1 MVPVKVKALMA
12 LLVVGLVLLSAGCL
26 GGGGKTTGSSGSSA
40 VSSKSSSSSSVPTGS
55 TSSTTSSPWIPE
67 VSIFNLGKFIGKN
80 VTVKGKFVGI
90 GYNSTSHTYVLTIEG
105 DGRKVRI
112 IAKRS
117 LLSVLNP
124 ITVGVGTTVKV
135 TGEVKDADEM
145 MAKEIVLLEPL
156 QSPKLLPIGNVKE
169 DMLGE
174 IVVVEGNVKELK
186 EIGSNLKLVLDD
198 GTGEIAV
205 FIPGSVVREL
215 SNDTRSKLKEGLGV
229 EVGGYL
235 DEYKGTLE
243 IIPYTASGIRPLGKP
258 LGVTTSSP
266 ATSTTST
273 AETGGGVKWV
283 TVAGLSNA
291 SGEVYLNATWVKLY
305 YSNHN
310 YLMEVS
316 DESGKANLT
325 VSRDLLPNPAEDG
338 TGSLLELVVD
348 APSMIIKNL
357 SVLNPNPSP
366 LLSTANIT
374 PELMGRTVVVEGE
387 ISGFKT
393 IGANLK
399 FTVVDGTGNVTVFV
413 PSSVAGKLPS
423 DLREGLGDGAKVT
436 VAGYVTEYK
445 GTIEIIPYSPEG
457 LKLSR

>member
-1 MVPVKVKALMA
+1 MKVRVVMA

-26 GGGGKTTGSSGSSA
+26 SGGGKATGSSGGSRTASST
-40 VSSKSSSSSSVPTGS
+40 SSSSSGISGS
-55 TSSTTSSPWIPE
+55 STPSTTSTPWIPE
-67 VSIFNLGKFIGKN
+67 VSPSNLGKFIGKN

-105 DGRKVRI
+105 DGKKVRVT
-112 IAKRS
+112 AKRS
-117 LLSVLNP
+117 LLTVLNP

-135 TGEVKDADEM
+135 TGEVKGSDEV

-156 QSPKLLPIGNVKE
+156 QPPKLLPIGEINE

-215 SNDTRSKLKEGLGV
+215 SNDTRSKLKGGLGV

-235 DEYKGTLE
+235 DEYKGALE
-243 IIPYTASGIRPLGKP
+243 IIPYTASGVRALGKP
-258 LGVTTSSP
+258 LSVTTSSP

-273 AETGGGVKWV
+273 SETSGGVKWV

-291 SGEVYLNATWVKLY
+291 SGEVYLNATWVRLY

-310 YLMEVS
+310 YLMEVA
-316 DESGKANLT
+316 DETGKANLT
-325 VSRDLLPNPAEDG
+325 VSRDLLPNPAKDG
-338 TGSLLELVVD
+338 TGSLLELVVE
-348 APSMIIKNL
+348 APSMTIKNL

-374 PELMGRTVVVEGE
+374 PELMGTTVVVEGE

-399 FTVVDGTGNVTVFV
+399 FMVVDGTGNVTVFV

-457 LKLSR
+457 LKLSH

>member
-1 MVPVKVKALMA
+1 VKVRVVMA

-26 GGGGKTTGSSGSSA
+26 SGGGKATGSSGGSRTASST
-40 VSSKSSSSSSVPTGS
+40 SSSSSGISGS
-55 TSSTTSSPWIPE
+55 STPSTTSTPWIPE
-67 VSIFNLGKFIGKN
+67 VSPSNLGKFIGKN

-105 DGRKVRI
+105 DGKKVRVT
-112 IAKRS
+112 AKRS
-117 LLSVLNP
+117 LLTVLNP

-135 TGEVKDADEM
+135 TGEVKGSDEV

-156 QSPKLLPIGNVKE
+156 QPPKLLPIGEINE

-215 SNDTRSKLKEGLGV
+215 SNDTRSKLKGGLGV

-235 DEYKGTLE
+235 DEYKGALE
-243 IIPYTASGIRPLGKP
+243 IIPYTASGVRALGKP
-258 LGVTTSSP
+258 LSVTTSSP

-273 AETGGGVKWV
+273 SETSGGVKWV

-291 SGEVYLNATWVKLY
+291 SGEVYLNATWVRLY

-310 YLMEVS
+310 YLMEVA
-316 DESGKANLT
+316 DETGKANLT
-325 VSRDLLPNPAEDG
+325 VSRDLLPNPAKDG
-338 TGSLLELVVD
+338 TGSLLELVVE
-348 APSMIIKNL
+348 APSMTIKNL

-374 PELMGRTVVVEGE
+374 PELMGTTVVVEGE

-399 FTVVDGTGNVTVFV
+399 FMVVDGTGNVTVFV

-457 LKLSR
+457 LKLSH